1 MNKKFKLLLG
11 ILLTLMSGTL
21 FLLNIDNIKADSGW
35 DVDYDTGGSSWS
47 GGSDWGSSWDSD
59 YSYSA
64 GSGNYNGSGNYD
76 GSGSFVIVIVILLI
90 VAIVLYY
97 LINETVM
104 KPSKYIPPYT
114 YSTIDEEYIKKYIND
129 FNKQKFLDDAYQ
141 IYLDTQKAWSNFDTK
156 SLRNLLTDELFNT
169 YNMQLKALKAKKQK
183 NIMSDFALEKIDT
196 TAIDV
201 SNNQIT
207 MKVVL
212 KVSFYD
218 YVVNIS
224 NDVVRGNKKHKVT
237 VTYELTFV
245 STINKKETK
254 NCPSCGAPIN
264 KNSAS
269 NICEY
274 CNSTLVKNTY
284 SWVLAKKQNKEQE
297 YK

>member
-1 MNKKFKLLLG
+1 MNKKVKYFLGVLCTLLFG
-11 ILLTLMSGTL
+11 AL
-21 FLLNIDNIKADSGW
+21 FLLNLDNIKADSGW
-35 DVDYDTGGSSWS
+35 DVDFDTGSSDWGGSSWS
-47 GGSDWGSSWDSD
+47 SSDWDSG
-59 YSYSA
+59 YSYS
-64 GSGNYNGSGNYD
+64 GSSS
-76 GSGSFVIVIVILLI
+76 SGSSSSFGFVVFIIIVVII
-90 VAIVLYY
+90 IYY
-97 LINETVM
+97 LKYNNVTTT
-104 KPSKYIPPYT
+104 SKYISEYK
-114 YSTIDEEYIKKYIND
+114 YSPIDEEYIKKYIDD

-196 TAIDV
+196 TAINV

-212 KVSFYD
+212 EVSFFD
-218 YVVNIS
+218 YVVDIS
-224 NDVVRGNKKHKVT
+224 NNVLRGNKNHKVS

-269 NICEY
+269 NVCEY

-284 SWVLAKKQNKEQE
+284 SWVLAKKENKRQE
-297 YK
+297 FK

>member
-1 MNKKFKLLLG
+1 MNKKVKYFLGVLCTLLFG
-11 ILLTLMSGTL
+11 AL
-21 FLLNIDNIKADSGW
+21 FLLNLDNIKADSGW
-35 DVDYDTGGSSWS
+35 DVDFDTGSSDWGGSSWS
-47 GGSDWGSSWDSD
+47 SSDWDSG
-59 YSYSA
+59 YSYS
-64 GSGNYNGSGNYD
+64 GSSS
-76 GSGSFVIVIVILLI
+76 SGSSSSFGFVVFIIIVVII
-90 VAIVLYY
+90 IYY
-97 LINETVM
+97 LKYNNVKTT
-104 KPSKYIPPYT
+104 SKYIPEYK
-114 YSTIDEEYIKKYIND
+114 YSPIDEEYIKKYIDD

-196 TAIDV
+196 TAINV

-212 KVSFYD
+212 EVSFFD
-218 YVVNIS
+218 YVVDIS
-224 NDVVRGNKKHKVT
+224 NNVLRGNKNHKVS

-269 NICEY
+269 NVCEY

-284 SWVLAKKQNKEQE
+284 SWVLAKKENKRQE
-297 YK
+297 FK

>member
-1 MNKKFKLLLG
+1 MNKKVKYFLGVLCTLLFG
-11 ILLTLMSGTL
+11 AL
-21 FLLNIDNIKADSGW
+21 FLLNLDNIKADSGW
-35 DVDYDTGGSSWS
+35 DVDFDTGGSDWGGSSWS
-47 GGSDWGSSWDSD
+47 SSDWDSG
-59 YSYSA
+59 YSYS
-64 GSGNYNGSGNYD
+64 GSSS
-76 GSGSFVIVIVILLI
+76 SGSSSSFGFVVFIIIVVSII
-90 VAIVLYY
+90 YY
-97 LINETVM
+97 LKYNNVKTT
-104 KPSKYIPPYT
+104 SKYIPEYK
-114 YSTIDEEYIKKYIND
+114 YSPIDEEYIKKYIDD

-196 TAIDV
+196 TAINV

-212 KVSFYD
+212 EVSFFD
-218 YVVNIS
+218 YVVDIS
-224 NDVVRGNKKHKVT
+224 NNVLRGNKNHKVS

-269 NICEY
+269 NVCEY

-284 SWVLAKKQNKEQE
+284 SWVLAKKENKRQE
-297 YK
+297 FK

>member
-1 MNKKFKLLLG
+1 MNKKVKYFLGVLCTLLFG
-11 ILLTLMSGTL
+11 AL
-21 FLLNIDNIKADSGW
+21 FLLNLDNIKADSGW
-35 DVDYDTGGSSWS
+35 DVDFDTGGSSWS
-47 GGSDWGSSWDSD
+47 GGSDWGGSSWSSSDWDSD
-59 YSYSA
+59 YSYS
-64 GSGNYNGSGNYD
+64 GSSS
-76 GSGSFVIVIVILLI
+76 SGSFSSFGFVVFIIIVVIII
-90 VAIVLYY
+90 YY
-97 LINETVM
+97 LKYNNVTTT
-104 KPSKYIPPYT
+104 SKYIPEYK
-114 YSTIDEEYIKKYIND
+114 YSPIDEEYIKKYIDD

-196 TAIDV
+196 TAINV

-212 KVSFYD
+212 EVSFFD
-218 YVVNIS
+218 YVVDIS
-224 NDVVRGNKKHKVT
+224 NNVLRGNKNHKVS

-269 NICEY
+269 NVCEY

-284 SWVLAKKQNKEQE
+284 SWVLAKKENKRQE
-297 YK
+297 FK

>member
-1 MNKKFKLLLG
+1 MYSN
-11 ILLTLMSGTL
+11 S
-21 FLLNIDNIKADSGW
+21 
-35 DVDYDTGGSSWS
+35 GSS
-47 GGSDWGSSWDSD
+47 SSVS
-59 YSYSA
+59 SSSI
-64 GSGNYNGSGNYD
+64 G
-76 GSGSFVIVIVILLI
+76 FVVFIIIVVII
-90 VAIVLYY
+90 IYY
-97 LINETVM
+97 LKYNNVKTT
-104 KPSKYIPPYT
+104 SKYIPEYK
-114 YSTIDEEYIKKYIND
+114 YSPIDEEYIKKYIDD

-196 TAIDV
+196 TAINV

-212 KVSFYD
+212 EVSFFD
-218 YVVNIS
+218 YVVDIS
-224 NDVVRGNKKHKVT
+224 NNVLRGNKNHKVS

-269 NICEY
+269 NVCEY

-284 SWVLAKKQNKEQE
+284 SWVLAKKENKRQE
-297 YK
+297 FK

>member
-1 MNKKFKLLLG
+1 MNKKVKYFLG
-11 ILLTLMSGTL
+11 ILCTLLFGAL
-21 FLLNIDNIKADSGW
+21 FLLNLDNIKADSGW
-35 DVDYDTGGSSWS
+35 DVDFDTGGSDWGGSSWS
-47 GGSDWGSSWDSD
+47 SSDWDSG
-59 YSYSA
+59 YSYS
-64 GSGNYNGSGNYD
+64 GSSS
-76 GSGSFVIVIVILLI
+76 SGSSSSFGFVVFIIIVVII
-90 VAIVLYY
+90 IYY
-97 LINETVM
+97 LKYNNVKTT
-104 KPSKYIPPYT
+104 SKYIPEYK
-114 YSTIDEEYIKKYIND
+114 YSPIDEEYIKKYIDD

-141 IYLDTQKAWSNFDTK
+141 IYLDTQKAWTNFDTK

-196 TAIDV
+196 TAINV

-212 KVSFYD
+212 EVSFFD
-218 YVVNIS
+218 YVVDIS
-224 NDVVRGNKKHKVT
+224 NNVLRGNKNHKVS

-269 NICEY
+269 NVCEY

-284 SWVLAKKQNKEQE
+284 SWVLAKKENKRQE
-297 YK
+297 FK

>member
-1 MNKKFKLLLG
+1 MNKKVKYFLGVLCTLLFG
-11 ILLTLMSGTL
+11 AL
-21 FLLNIDNIKADSGW
+21 FLLNLDNIKADSGW
-35 DVDYDTGGSSWS
+35 DVDFDTGGSDWGGSSWS
-47 GGSDWGSSWDSD
+47 SSDWDSG
-59 YSYSA
+59 YSYS
-64 GSGNYNGSGNYD
+64 GSSS
-76 GSGSFVIVIVILLI
+76 SGSSSSFGFVVFIIIVVIIIYCLKYNN
-90 VAIVLYY
+90 V
-97 LINETVM
+97 TTT
-104 KPSKYIPPYT
+104 SKYIPEYK
-114 YSTIDEEYIKKYIND
+114 YSPIDEEYIKKYIDD

-196 TAIDV
+196 TAINV

-212 KVSFYD
+212 EVSFFD
-218 YVVNIS
+218 YVVDTN
-224 NDVVRGNKKHKVT
+224 NNVLRGNKNHKVS

-269 NICEY
+269 NVCEY

-284 SWVLAKKQNKEQE
+284 SWVLAKKENKRQE
-297 YK
+297 FK

>member
-1 MNKKFKLLLG
+1 MNKKVKYFLGVLCTLLFG
-11 ILLTLMSGTL
+11 AL
-21 FLLNIDNIKADSGW
+21 FLLNLDNIKADSGW
-35 DVDYDTGGSSWS
+35 DVDFDTGGSDWGGSSWS
-47 GGSDWGSSWDSD
+47 SSDWDSG
-59 YSYSA
+59 YSYS
-64 GSGNYNGSGNYD
+64 GSSS
-76 GSGSFVIVIVILLI
+76 SGSSSSFGFVVFIIIVIII
-90 VAIVLYY
+90 IYY
-97 LINETVM
+97 LKYNNVKTT
-104 KPSKYIPPYT
+104 SKYIPEYK
-114 YSTIDEEYIKKYIND
+114 YSPIDEEYIKKYIDD

-196 TAIDV
+196 TAINV

-212 KVSFYD
+212 EVSFFD
-218 YVVNIS
+218 YVVDIS
-224 NDVVRGNKKHKVT
+224 NNVLRGNKNHKVS

-269 NICEY
+269 NVCEY

-284 SWVLAKKQNKEQE
+284 SWVLAKKENKRQE
-297 YK
+297 FK

>member
-1 MNKKFKLLLG
+1 MNKKVKYFLGVLCTLLFG
-11 ILLTLMSGTL
+11 AL
-21 FLLNIDNIKADSGW
+21 FLLNLENIKVDCGQ
-35 DVDYDTGGSSWS
+35 DVDFDTGGSDWGGSSWS
-47 GGSDWGSSWDSD
+47 SSDWDSG
-59 YSYSA
+59 YSYS
-64 GSGNYNGSGNYD
+64 GSSS
-76 GSGSFVIVIVILLI
+76 SGSSSSFGFVVFIIIVVII
-90 VAIVLYY
+90 IYY
-97 LINETVM
+97 LKYNNVKTT
-104 KPSKYIPPYT
+104 SKYIPEYK
-114 YSTIDEEYIKKYIND
+114 YSPIDEEYIKKYIDD

-141 IYLDTQKAWSNFDTK
+141 IYLDTQKPWCNFDTK

-196 TAIDV
+196 TAINV

-212 KVSFYD
+212 EVSFFD
-218 YVVNIS
+218 YVVDIS
-224 NDVVRGNKKHKVT
+224 NNVLRGNKNHKVS

-269 NICEY
+269 NVCEY

-284 SWVLAKKQNKEQE
+284 SWVLAKKENKRQE
-297 YK
+297 FK

>member
-1 MNKKFKLLLG
+1 MNKKVKYFLGVLCTLLFG
-11 ILLTLMSGTL
+11 AL
-21 FLLNIDNIKADSGW
+21 FLLNLDNIKADSGW
-35 DVDYDTGGSSWS
+35 DVDFDTGGSDWGGSSWS
-47 GGSDWGSSWDSD
+47 SSDWNSG
-59 YSYSA
+59 YSYS
-64 GSGNYNGSGNYD
+64 GSSS
-76 GSGSFVIVIVILLI
+76 SGSSSSFGFVVFIIIVVII
-90 VAIVLYY
+90 IYY
-97 LINETVM
+97 LKYNNVKTT
-104 KPSKYIPPYT
+104 SKYIPEYK
-114 YSTIDEEYIKKYIND
+114 YSPIDEEYIKKYIDD

-196 TAIDV
+196 TAINV

-212 KVSFYD
+212 EVSFFD
-218 YVVNIS
+218 YVVDIS
-224 NDVVRGNKKHKVT
+224 NNVLRGNKNHKVS

-269 NICEY
+269 NVCEY

-284 SWVLAKKQNKEQE
+284 SWVLAKKENKRQE
-297 YK
+297 FK